1 MKFYN
6 FCAVVLAF
14 AVTSCG
20 SPIKKVI
27 KDHVRVADVQV
38 KALAAASD
46 NGTEVKIPHTFQ
58 NGKIK
63 FVGKSGWTSGFFAGT
78 LWEMYALTGDKTFAD
93 YAKRQTDNLEEIK
106 FLTSHHDIGF
116 MMNSSFG
123 GALEYA
129 PDLVDQKAYKDVLI
143 QSAKS
148 LCTRFHPG
156 AGIIQ
161 SWNTSE
167 KWLCPVIIDNMMNLE
182 LLFKATQ
189 FSGDS
194 TYWKVAVSHADKTL
208 QNHFRPD
215 YSSYH
220 VVDYDP
226 ETGEIRAKQTAQG
239 YGDETAWA
247 RGQSWGLYGFTMA
260 YRFTK
265 DQRYLD
271 QAEHIANFLLTNK
284 NMPEDLV
291 PYWDFDCPDIPNTYR
306 EVTCAAIMAS
316 AFCELYSITGKQ
328 LYLDSADKI
337 ITSLAKPEYR
347 AAPGENGNFILMH
360 SCSTVPGKSEVDV
373 PLNYADYYLLE
384 ALIRRQKL

>member
-6 FCAVVLAF
+6 VCAVVLAF

-27 KDHVRVADVQV
+27 KDHVRNAEVQV

-46 NGTEVKIPHTFQ
+46 NGSEVKIPYSYQ
-58 NGKIK
+58 NGQIK
-63 FVGKSGWTSGFFAGT
+63 FVGKSAWTSGFFAGT

-93 YAKRQTDNLEEIK
+93 YAKRQTENLEEIK

-116 MMNSSFG
+116 MMNSSYG
-123 GALEYA
+123 GALQYA
-129 PDLVDQKAYKDVLI
+129 PDLVDQKAYKEVLI

-161 SWNTSE
+161 SWNTSA

-194 TYWKVAVSHADKTL
+194 TYWKVAVSHADKTI

-215 YSSYH
+215 YSTYH

-226 ETGEIRAKQTAQG
+226 ETGEIRARQTAQG
-239 YGDETAWA
+239 YADESAWA

-265 DQRYLD
+265 DPRYLS
-271 QAEHIANFLLTNK
+271 QAEKIADFLLTNK
-284 NMPEDLV
+284 TMPEDLV
-291 PYWDFDCPDIPNTYR
+291 PFWDFNCPDIPNTYK
-306 EVTCAAIMAS
+306 EVTCASIMAS

-328 LYLDSADKI
+328 VYLDSADKI
-337 ITSLAKPEYR
+337 IESLAKPEYR
-347 AAPGENGNFILMH
+347 AAQGENGNFILMH
-360 SCSTVPGKSEVDV
+360 SCGSVPGGSDVDV

-384 ALIRRQKL
+384 ALLRRQKL

>member
-189 FSGDS
+189 FSGAS

>member
-347 AAPGENGNFILMH
+347 AAPGEHGNFILMH

>member
-6 FCAVVLAF
+6 FCAVVFAF

-63 FVGKSGWTSGFFAGT
+63 FVGKSAWTSGFFAGT

-148 LCTRFHPG
+148 LC
-156 AGIIQ
+156 IIPCQ
-161 SWNTSE
+161 LSQYYS
-167 KWLCPVIIDNMMNLE
+167 
-182 LLFKATQ
+182 
-189 FSGDS
+189 
-194 TYWKVAVSHADKTL
+194 VSL
-208 QNHFRPD
+208 NIGYFR
-215 YSSYH
+215 
-220 VVDYDP
+220 
-226 ETGEIRAKQTAQG
+226 K
-239 YGDETAWA
+239 
-247 RGQSWGLYGFTMA
+247 
-260 YRFTK
+260 
-265 DQRYLD
+265 
-271 QAEHIANFLLTNK
+271 
-284 NMPEDLV
+284 
-291 PYWDFDCPDIPNTYR
+291 
-306 EVTCAAIMAS
+306 
-316 AFCELYSITGKQ
+316 
-328 LYLDSADKI
+328 
-337 ITSLAKPEYR
+337 
-347 AAPGENGNFILMH
+347 
-360 SCSTVPGKSEVDV
+360 
-373 PLNYADYYLLE
+373 
-384 ALIRRQKL
+384 

>member
-284 NMPEDLV
+284 TMPEDLV

>member
-63 FVGKSGWTSGFFAGT
+63 FVGKSAWTSGFFAGT

-123 GALEYA
+123 GALQYA

-208 QNHFRPD
+208 QNHFRSD
-215 YSSYH
+215 YSTYH

-284 NMPEDLV
+284 TMPEDLV

>member
-63 FVGKSGWTSGFFAGT
+63 FVRKSAWTSGFFAGT

-215 YSSYH
+215 YSTYH

-284 NMPEDLV
+284 TMPEDLV

>member
-63 FVGKSGWTSGFFAGT
+63 FVGKSAWTSGFFAGT

-316 AFCELYSITGKQ
+316 A
-328 LYLDSADKI
+328 
-337 ITSLAKPEYR
+337 
-347 AAPGENGNFILMH
+347 
-360 SCSTVPGKSEVDV
+360 
-373 PLNYADYYLLE
+373 
-384 ALIRRQKL
+384 

>member
-63 FVGKSGWTSGFFAGT
+63 FVGKSAWTSGFFAGT

-215 YSSYH
+215 YSTYH

-284 NMPEDLV
+284 TMPEDLV

>member
-291 PYWDFDCPDIPNTYR
+291 PYWDFDCPDIPNTYK

>member
-284 NMPEDLV
+284 TMPEDLV
-291 PYWDFDCPDIPNTYR
+291 PYWDFDCPDIPNTYK

>member
-284 NMPEDLV
+284 TMPEDLV
-291 PYWDFDCPDIPNTYR
+291 PYWDFDCPDIPNTYK

-373 PLNYADYYLLE
+373 PLNYTDYYLLE

>member
-63 FVGKSGWTSGFFAGT
+63 FVGKSAWTSGFFAGT

-208 QNHFRPD
+208 QNHFRSD
-215 YSSYH
+215 YSTYH

-284 NMPEDLV
+284 TMPEDLV

>member
-14 AVTSCG
+14 VVTSCG

-63 FVGKSGWTSGFFAGT
+63 FVGKSAWTSGFFAGT

-123 GALEYA
+123 GALQYA

-208 QNHFRPD
+208 QNHFRSD
-215 YSSYH
+215 YSTYH

-284 NMPEDLV
+284 TMPEDLV

-384 ALIRRQKL
+384 ALLRRQKL

>member
-6 FCAVVLAF
+6 FCAVVFAF

-63 FVGKSGWTSGFFAGT
+63 FVGKSAWTSGFFAGT

-208 QNHFRPD
+208 QNHFRSD
-215 YSSYH
+215 YSTYH

-284 NMPEDLV
+284 TMPEDLV

>member
-63 FVGKSGWTSGFFAGT
+63 FVGKSAWTSGFFAGT

-284 NMPEDLV
+284 TMPEDLV

-373 PLNYADYYLLE
+373 PLNYAD
-384 ALIRRQKL
+384 

>member
-6 FCAVVLAF
+6 VCAVVLAF

-63 FVGKSGWTSGFFAGT
+63 FVGKSAWTSGFFAGT

-208 QNHFRPD
+208 QNHFRSD
-215 YSSYH
+215 YSTYH

-284 NMPEDLV
+284 TMPEDLV